1 MLGRMTEASMVRTG
15 ILEDRVSTLL
25 AHSPAVLDCLIRHG
39 FTPLRNP
46 AMRAA
51 LAPTVTLGQA
61 IRLRGLS
68 PEVRE
73 ALLAD
78 LAEVLACR

>member
-1 MLGRMTEASMVRTG
+1 MLVPMTGATHVRTHV
-15 ILEDRVSTLL
+15 LDERVSTLL
-25 AHSPAVLDCLIRHG
+25 ERSPEVLDCLVRHG

-46 AMRAA
+46 VMRAA
-51 LAPTVTLGQA
+51 LTPTVTLAQA

-68 PEVRE
+68 SEARE

-78 LAEVLACR
+78 VSEVLACR

>member
-1 MLGRMTEASMVRTG
+1 MRGATHAHEHV
-15 ILEDRVSTLL
+15 LENVLDERVATLL
-25 AHSPAVLDCLIRHG
+25 ERSPGVLDCLIRHG
-39 FTPLRNP
+39 FAPLQNP
-46 AMRAA
+46 VMRAA

-61 IRLRGLS
+61 FRLRGLAS
-68 PEVRE
+68 EARE